1 MCSNHLLPSISLPTK
16 LNNNINTLID
26 NIFTNTFN
34 PDTISGNLTLNIS
47 DGHLPSFII
56 IPKPN
61 QNHLPKHHNIYKR
74 NIKNFNPKDPNFPLQ
89 VKLMSDEL
97 KKIDWNTVMEISKN
111 DANISFN
118 NWWSKLEPII
128 DKFMP
133 LEKITNK
140 EYKRKFKP
148 WITTGL
154 INCMK
159 RRDKLLR
166 QYINA
171 KNTTVKLAL
180 KSEYKL
186 LRNQIVELT
195 KMSKNNFYKKY
206 FSTNND
212 NLKKVWTGI
221 KSLINIKSKNNNIPS
236 SILEDGE
243 IITDQKKIANSFAKT
258 YSSVAEKILN

>member
-1 MCSNHLLPSISLPTK
+1 
-16 LNNNINTLID
+16 
-26 NIFTNTFN
+26 
-34 PDTISGNLTLNIS
+34 
-47 DGHLPSFII
+47 
-56 IPKPN
+56 
-61 QNHLPKHHNIYKR
+61 
-74 NIKNFNPKDPNFPLQ
+74 
-89 VKLMSDEL
+89 MSDEL
-97 KKIDWNTVMEISKN
+97 KNIDWNAVMEISKN

-118 NWWSKLEPII
+118 NWWSKLDPII

-154 INCMK
+154 INSMK

-166 QYINA
+166 QCINA
-171 KNTTVKLAL
+171 KNATAKLAL
-180 KSEYKL
+180 STQYKL

-195 KMSKNNFYKKY
+195 KVSKNNFYKKY
-206 FSTNND
+206 FSTNNT

-221 KSLINIKSKNNNIPS
+221 KSLINIKNKNNNIPS

-258 YSSVAEKILN
+258 YSSVADKFLIKEITMVMETSKNIYLLPPQTL

>member
-1 MCSNHLLPSISLPTK
+1 
-16 LNNNINTLID
+16 
-26 NIFTNTFN
+26 
-34 PDTISGNLTLNIS
+34 
-47 DGHLPSFII
+47 
-56 IPKPN
+56 
-61 QNHLPKHHNIYKR
+61 
-74 NIKNFNPKDPNFPLQ
+74 
-89 VKLMSDEL
+89 
-97 KKIDWNTVMEISKN
+97 
-111 DANISFN
+111 
-118 NWWSKLEPII
+118 
-128 DKFMP
+128 
-133 LEKITNK
+133 
-140 EYKRKFKP
+140 
-148 WITTGL
+148 
-154 INCMK
+154 MK

-195 KMSKNNFYKKY
+195 QMSKNNFYKKY

-258 YSSVAEKILN
+258 YSSVAEKILNKRKYNGDGNFKKYLPAPTPNSMRVCQICILIHRQ